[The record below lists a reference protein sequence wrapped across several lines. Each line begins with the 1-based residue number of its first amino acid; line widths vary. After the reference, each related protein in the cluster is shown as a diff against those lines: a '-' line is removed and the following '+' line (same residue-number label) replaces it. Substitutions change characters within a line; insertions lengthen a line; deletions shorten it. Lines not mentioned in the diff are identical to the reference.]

1 MCYFIDFS
9 SGVMLRKLFLLQVY
23 IKFYLFFLWFLYVF
37 KSILNHVQVITRD
50 VMGRESSLI
59 FSKWLASSSKIMC

>member
-37 KSILNHVQVITRD
+37 KSILNHVQVITID
-50 VMGRESSLI
+50 VMERESSLI